1 MEHDSEG
8 VKQGVQ
14 LLQVVELDYTLVFST
29 NNLEIVIDL
38 QENA

>member
-1 MEHDSEG
+1 MEHDSEE

>member
-1 MEHDSEG
+1 MEHDSEE

-14 LLQVVELDYTLVFST
+14 LLQVVELDYTLAFST